1 MGNGMKTIEPQPHWT
16 TSYGGRVFI
25 NVHVQADDYYGDV
38 QVIKTNTTGH
48 YYIED
53 WDTGLSSF
61 DLDKLLSDII
71 PLLPVYTPPSVESVI
86 QHERDVLQKQLDQR
100 MVELEKKFR
109 EVWKGLPT
117 W

>member
-1 MGNGMKTIEPQPHWT
+1 MKTIEPQPHWT

-38 QVIKTNTTGH
+38 QVIKTRITDH

-53 WDTGLSSF
+53 WDTDLSRS
-61 DLDKLLSDII
+61 DLDNLLSDII
-71 PLLPVYTPPSVESVI
+71 PLLPEYTPPSVESVI

-100 MVELEKKFR
+100 MVEFEKHFR